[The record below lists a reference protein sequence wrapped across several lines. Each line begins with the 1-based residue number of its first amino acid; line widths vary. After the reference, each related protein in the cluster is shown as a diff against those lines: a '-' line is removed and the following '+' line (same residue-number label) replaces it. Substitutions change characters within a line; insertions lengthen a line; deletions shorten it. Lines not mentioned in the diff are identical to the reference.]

1 MKMDGVL
8 VKDKQEG
15 EERVERVEK
24 KKEEAE
30 LRQRG
35 LQSEG
40 SNSLLSVAFFCV
52 FLLFLFAGGTLLL

>member
-1 MKMDGVL
+1 MGLL
-8 VKDKQEG
+8 VRDKQEG

-30 LRQRG
+30 LRQGKRG

-40 SNSLLSVAFFCV
+40 SNSLLSFFCV
-52 FLLFLFAGGTLLL
+52 FPLFLFAGGTLLL